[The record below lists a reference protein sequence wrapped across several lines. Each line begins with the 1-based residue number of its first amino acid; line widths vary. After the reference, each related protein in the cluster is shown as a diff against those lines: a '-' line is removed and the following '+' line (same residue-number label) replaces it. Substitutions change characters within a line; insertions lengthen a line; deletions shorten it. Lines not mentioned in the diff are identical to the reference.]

1 MTRLREVSMIDAMTV
16 AHELAQ
22 ARSIRLAAEAACSD
36 VEELLWEM
44 QRGPAIWQRLALTEG
59 ADELRLLVEAPPAH
73 MPPAPQT
80 PWHLTLAA

>member
-1 MTRLREVSMIDAMTV
+1 MIDAMTV
-16 AHELAQ
+16 AQELEQ

-59 ADELRLLVEAPPAH
+59 ADELRLIVEAPPAAVPV
-73 MPPAPQT
+73 PPTTPT